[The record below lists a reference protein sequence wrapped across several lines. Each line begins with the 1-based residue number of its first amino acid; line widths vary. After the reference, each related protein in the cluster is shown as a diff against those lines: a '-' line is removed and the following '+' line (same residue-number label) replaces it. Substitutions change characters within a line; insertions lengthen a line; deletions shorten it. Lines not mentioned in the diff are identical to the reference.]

1 LPDFRVIAGARPI
14 LKHCTEIQTAL
25 AAKTPAIFQHLKKLV
40 LTTSNAIIFIKRET
54 GPWFSLMEALIPTLG
69 NLSDLS

>member
-14 LKHCTEIQTAL
+14 FKHCTEIQTAL

-40 LTTSNAIIFIKRET
+40 LTTSNVIFIKRET
-54 GPWFSLMEALIPTLG
+54 GPWFSLMEALIPTLAS
-69 NLSDLS
+69 LSDLS

>member
-25 AAKTPAIFQHLKKLV
+25 AAKTPVIFQHLKTLV
-40 LTTSNAIIFIKRET
+40 LTTSNAIFIKRET